1 MLYYHCMQ
9 RSWRLISVFL
19 AVILLAFDVPHVL
32 AAMTSTNYQIN
43 WDTVG
48 VGGTDT
54 SSSATYKLRDSLNY
68 ISGNSSSTDYQLNSG
83 YRAGVYDQ
91 VANFQVYSQVRSSAV
106 AALSATTTTVTVTD
120 ATGFSVGDYIAVI
133 QNEGTG
139 QASETGKIT
148 AISSPTITVD
158 AFNGAAVTIDGSNDL
173 VYKLSGNALDLGE
186 LSSVAVTTA
195 VIGWDVTADVAQGY
209 SVYVMEDHDLENADN
224 IAISDVNDG
233 TVTTGAGEYGAI
245 SSDTSLASSTFDT
258 QDTAITS
265 SLQQVAS
272 RSSYSFSNR
281 DFLTLK
287 VASGAGQFGGTYGQ
301 TLTLIYVG
309 DY

>member
-1 MLYYHCMQ
+1 
-9 RSWRLISVFL
+9 
-19 AVILLAFDVPHVL
+19 
-32 AAMTSTNYQIN
+32 MTSTNYQIN